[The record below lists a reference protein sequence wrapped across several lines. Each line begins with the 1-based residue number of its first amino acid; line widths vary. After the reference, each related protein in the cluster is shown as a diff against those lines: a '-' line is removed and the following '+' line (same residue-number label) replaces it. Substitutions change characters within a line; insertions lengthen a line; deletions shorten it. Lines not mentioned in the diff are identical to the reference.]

1 MWAHSKNGNLGLIQP
16 DQVNGVTLFWYT
28 YIVVVFFFLKIN
40 SMINILELSISK
52 YLCTSFIVEQLL
64 Y

>member
-40 SMINILELSISK
+40 SMINILELFISK
-52 YLCTSFIVEQLL
+52 YLCTSFIVERLS

>member
-28 YIVVVFFFLKIN
+28 YIVGFFFLKIN

-52 YLCTSFIVEQLL
+52 YLCTSFIVERLL